1 MRVIGHNRIALP
13 SLTPS
18 AAGLQQ
24 AEVHQTTAMALMCVA
39 STGVRKGIY
48 RYATHEAANRA
59 SDEALSRAIVSN
71 LSRMQA
77 SA

>member
-1 MRVIGHNRIALP
+1 MRLIGNNRIALP
-13 SLTPS
+13 SLMPS
-18 AAGLQQ
+18 ADGLQQ
-24 AEVHQTTAMALMCVA
+24 AAVHQTTAMALMSVA
-39 STGVRKGIY
+39 TTGVRKGIY

-71 LSRMQA
+71 LSRMQT